1 MEREATAAWQLKF
14 HLGKA
19 TLFFNK
25 KISAGY
31 NICTLLLSVAFVCNI
46 C

>member
-1 MEREATAAWQLKF
+1 MIMKF
-14 HLGKA
+14 HLGEA
-19 TLFFNK
+19 TLFFNR

-31 NICTLLLSVAFVCNI
+31 NICTLLLSVTVVCNI